1 MQNLI
6 SIECPPELLLGLHTD
21 ARSFGEWLKT
31 QAAITLFKEGKL
43 SSGMA
48 ASWLGV
54 PRMEF
59 LHSAMAAGAVLLDD
73 TPDDVVRETSLL

>member
-1 MQNLI
+1 MQNQI
-6 SIECPPELLLGLHTD
+6 SIECPPELLIGLHID
-21 ARSFGEWLKT
+21 AWSFGKWMKT

-54 PRMEF
+54 PRIEF
-59 LHSAMAAGAVLLDD
+59 LQSAISAGAVLLDD
-73 TPDDVVRETSLL
+73 TPDDLTRETSLL